1 MVKKLVG
8 DHTGKNRPN
17 TAQITDSQ
25 FADNAA
31 VYATRRVAFKQATT
45 ELVQITSRWGLTVN
59 IWTTKGQLLVFGD
72 C

>member
-45 ELVQITSRWGLTVN
+45 E
-59 IWTTKGQLLVFGD
+59 
-72 C
+72 

>member
-1 MVKKLVG
+1 MVKNWLETRVE
-8 DHTGKNRPN
+8 KNRPN
-17 TAQITDSQ
+17 TARITDSQ

-31 VYATRRVAFKQATT
+31 VYATIRVAFKQATT
-45 ELVQITSRWGLTVN
+45 ELVQTTSRWGLTVN